1 MVPEWRTLQ
10 DSRCWKDFLFFISLL
25 CSCICGVPSCL
36 VLVHLVIP
44 ATYNSLVLQTAWMQ
58 SPFMSLPFCGRWFY
72 KIPPF
77 WSNVRN
83 NYKLYKMFRMATML
97 QKKSLIWYFHG
108 CCSIFSQANARH
120 TFLLQLHETIFVTPP
135 QQNGKG
141 QWKDQRREEGKYQ
154 ANFELPS
161 GAQGF
166 FAFGW
171 PLRNS
176 ASNSWVGAR
185 DTAQHYTG
193 FIASF
198 RNKKM
203 GNKKELPSERNFH
216 ESA

>member
-1 MVPEWRTLQ
+1 
-10 DSRCWKDFLFFISLL
+10 
-25 CSCICGVPSCL
+25 
-36 VLVHLVIP
+36 
-44 ATYNSLVLQTAWMQ
+44 
-58 SPFMSLPFCGRWFY
+58 
-72 KIPPF
+72 
-77 WSNVRN
+77 
-83 NYKLYKMFRMATML
+83 MFRMATML

-120 TFLLQLHETIFVTPP
+120 TFLLQFHETIFVTPP

-154 ANFELPS
+154 ASFELPS

-185 DTAQHYTG
+185 DTAQHNTG

-203 GNKKELPSERNFH
+203 GNKKELPSSFMSQHSWGVKHNGSCLIITKFLHFYRCLVQ
-216 ESA
+216 SSSLKSPGVL